1 MHAMNTPLRLIGL
14 GLAAGVLLLLA
25 SQSTLAQPKIPGEYA
40 VNGFA
45 IGCQAYTFNRFTV
58 FEAIE
63 KTAQAGGRIIEFYPG
78 QMLSKEEPAVIWNHN
93 APDEV
98 IAKVKAKLAQYKIK
112 AVNYGV
118 VPIPKDEA
126 GARKVFEFAKK
137 MGLRSVTTE
146 STESIDT
153 IEKLVKE
160 YNIAVGY
167 HNHPR
172 QPKNPNYKVWDPNY
186 IAQLVK
192 GRDKRIGACAD
203 TGHWARSGVKPLEGL
218 TILKGRIISSHLK
231 DLNEF
236 GKPDAHDVP
245 YGTGM
250 CDIKGCLTELK
261 AQRFKGNIAIEYEYN
276 WENSVPEVTKCI
288 EFVKNYR
295 K

>member
-1 MHAMNTPLRLIGL
+1 MLATNTPLRLIGL
-14 GLAAGVLLLLA
+14 ELAAGILLVLGT
-25 SQSTLAQPKIPGEYA
+25 QSVLAQPKIPKEYSI
-40 VNGFA
+40 NGFA

-78 QMLSKEEPAVIWNHN
+78 QKLSKERPAVIWNHD
-93 APDEV
+93 ASDEV
-98 IAKVKAKLAQYKIK
+98 IAKVKAKLAQYNVK

-126 GARKVFEFAKK
+126 GARKIFEFAKK
-137 MGLRSVTTE
+137 LGLRAVTTE

-172 QPKNPNYKVWDPNY
+172 RPNDPNYKVWDPNY

-218 TILKGRIISSHLK
+218 AILNGRIISSHLK

-245 YGTGM
+245 YGTGV
-250 CDIKGCLTELK
+250 CDIKGCLTALK
-261 AQRFKGNIAIEYEYN
+261 AQRFTGNIAIEYEYN
-276 WENSVPEVTKCI
+276 WENNVPEVAKCI
-288 EFVKNYR
+288 EFVKNYH